1 MPERG
6 IVQRTL
12 YPAVTDAVMM
22 VHSRLP
28 HLVDVEVGQNGAGS
42 QDGAHQKKGDKGRL
56 HDIPRNRK
64 DLRRVTA
71 MGYELPVLAPEDDKL
86 W

>member
-1 MPERG
+1 MFE
-6 IVQRTL
+6 RTL
-12 YPAVTDAVMM
+12 YPAVTGAVMI

-42 QDGAHQKKGDKGRL
+42 QDGAHQKKGDKGWL
-56 HDIPRNRK
+56 HHVPRNRK
-64 DLRRVTA
+64 DLKRVTA
-71 MGYELPVLAPEDDKL
+71 MGCELPVLAPEDEKL